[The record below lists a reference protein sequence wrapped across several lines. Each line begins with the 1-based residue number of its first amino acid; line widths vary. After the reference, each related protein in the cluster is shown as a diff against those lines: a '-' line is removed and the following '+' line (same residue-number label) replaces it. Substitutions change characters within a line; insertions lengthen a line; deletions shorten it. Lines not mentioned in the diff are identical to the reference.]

1 MSIEF
6 DQGTG
11 LCPHCGKHVATTTIG
26 HTTIDPA
33 WVSYCKTNPGVLEE
47 HPMSL
52 IVDGGTELV
61 TVETLRCQSCSG
73 LITFLDHLS
82 PDSGPEGQ
90 LVMTVD
96 TRTMI
101 SPARP
106 PRELPSQ
113 APEAARSLYAEASQC
128 ESVGALRGAGVLY
141 RATVEEIVRH
151 QGGQGNDLY
160 KKIDSLQGK
169 LEAEVIEDLHQSRIV
184 GNESI
189 HYGLTFSADEVG
201 DIAELIYEAC
211 HVLYA
216 IPAERQAFR
225 DRRKARVAARKAGTS
240 TPSNP

>member
-1 MSIEF
+1 MRVRRRPS
-6 DQGTG
+6 G
-11 LCPHCGKHVATTTIG
+11 
-26 HTTIDPA
+26 
-33 WVSYCKTNPGVLEE
+33 S
-47 HPMSL
+47 
-52 IVDGGTELV
+52 
-61 TVETLRCQSCSG
+61 RCA
-73 LITFLDHLS
+73 
-82 PDSGPEGQ
+82 
-90 LVMTVD
+90 V
-96 TRTMI
+96 
-101 SPARP
+101 
-106 PRELPSQ
+106 
-113 APEAARSLYAEASQC
+113 
-128 ESVGALRGAGVLY
+128 
-141 RATVEEIVRH
+141 RATVEEIVRD

-225 DRRKARVAARKAGTS
+225 DRRKARVAAHKAGTA